1 MNEEDVVCIYN
12 GTLFS
17 HEKEQNNAIDSN
29 VDAKRDSLLHQV
41 SQKEKDKYHM
51 ISLICGIKNMAEMNL
66 SEEKK
71 QTHRYREQT
80 CGCQAGGIIPPD
92 FRQYYKATVIKTVW
106 CWYKN
111 RYTDQWNRIEN
122 AEIKKWCKHYG
133 EQYTQK
139 TKYRTAI

>member
-1 MNEEDVVCIYN
+1 MVHIYN

-80 CGCQAGGIIPPD
+80 CGCQAGGGECGMD
-92 FRQYYKATVIKTVW
+92 WELGMVDANYYI
-106 CWYKN
+106 CN
-111 RYTDQWNRIEN
+111 
-122 AEIKKWCKHYG
+122 G
-133 EQYTQK
+133 
-139 TKYRTAI
+139 